1 MGIFDIKPPGEEVA
15 QIISEYKNRNIEY
28 YKTDT
33 SCRDNVRKSFKSFFE
48 HYKRIDIV
56 IGNAG
61 ILNENAYEMMV
72 NINLVSILIN
82 HINYTKNYTLYEK
95 YDFMINLV

>member
-15 QIISEYKNRNIEY
+15 QLIREYRTRTIEY

-33 SCRDNVRKSFKSFFE
+33 SNRDNVRKSFKSFFE
-48 HYKRIDIV
+48 QCKRIDIV

-61 ILNENAYEMMV
+61 ILNENAYEIMV
-72 NINLVSILIN
+72 NINLVSIFNLNINNIHRVILISC
-82 HINYTKNYTLYEK
+82 E
-95 YDFMINLV
+95 